1 MEKETF
7 GNLKLRSGVFNISS
21 YSIYWPCETFFVLSP
36 YSERQE
42 LPDCTFILF
51 YPDILLFSFNKKVD
65 FLWRIKVAEIF

>member
-1 MEKETF
+1 MPCWPMEKETF

-42 LPDCTFILF
+42 LPD
-51 YPDILLFSFNKKVD
+51 
-65 FLWRIKVAEIF
+65 